1 MKAYIL
7 NVSLLTCGQKSPAP
21 VANMVSSAAAPRD
34 PNFAFDAAP
43 ATEPKKT
50 PKPQTK
56 IRTPKTRKRARRLG
70 SQVGSEEDDETY
82 TPPVKVKRKRN
93 ASRGSAASAHDSGSS
108 KTGEK
113 DNAVSNSASDKT
125 PPTED
130 RPARRASLTR
140 ERQSPYESRNLMKR
154 FKASNQ
160 SLNAPNIA
168 KLSQD
173 SLVSPSQT
181 QRTIYVVQEYPEIEE
196 HMHIFLAERQVA
208 LMSPTKGSKDRR
220 SPTPP
225 PTEQEPSWQPT
236 SPEESPEVQAMLLK
250 RDNEKRNKRIEILAN
265 IAALNEQIPVTQS
278 LVGSS
283 GPTESSYQD
292 MQTDIT
298 QASPRI
304 NMAERA
310 RTGFS
315 PPPNSSGSLFI
326 PSTDSA
332 QSAFSR
338 FSSSDRTPTEQ
349 HWGKLRPELIRGNE
363 KNVIEPKSIERVTH
377 DKEPAQTETW
387 VEQTEREN
395 EAHTAPSLPTPSY
408 DTPPMAHKQVTAP
421 PPNANTNHHP
431 PPPKPTFQV
440 RYWII
445 ESRLPEYNR
454 VKWLAGGLLAKPMPN
469 ICNEIAALIDRPV
482 QRSITVNLKTSE
494 GISAL
499 KSHAIGLKRSRSCR
513 RISQRNLRGRG
524 RRGRVCLRSRWSR
537 IRRGKVAWR
546 GGRWRRRGTR
556 KRMWSF

>member
-70 SQVGSEEDDETY
+70 SQVGFEEDDETY

-140 ERQSPYESRNLMKR
+140 ERQSPYESGNLMKR

-196 HMHIFLAERQVA
+196 HMHNFPAECQVA

-220 SPTPP
+220 SPTLPP
-225 PTEQEPSWQPT
+225 AEQEPSWQPT

-278 LVGSS
+278 LVGSP

-395 EAHTAPSLPTPSY
+395 EARTAPSLPTPSY
-408 DTPPMAHKQVTAP
+408 DAPPMAHKQVTAP

-431 PPPKPTFQV
+431 PPPNPPSKSATGSSNPA
-440 RYWII
+440 
-445 ESRLPEYNR
+445 S
-454 VKWLAGGLLAKPMPN
+454 PN
-469 ICNEIAALIDRPV
+469 TTA
-482 QRSITVNLKTSE
+482 
-494 GISAL
+494 
-499 KSHAIGLKRSRSCR
+499 
-513 RISQRNLRGRG
+513 
-524 RRGRVCLRSRWSR
+524 
-537 IRRGKVAWR
+537 
-546 GGRWRRRGTR
+546 
-556 KRMWSF
+556 